1 MGKKSP
7 KSNRQPNRQ
16 PTPKPTPKPAPETTL
31 IRRSCCPVACTLDLI
46 GDRWT
51 MLVVRDLFRGVTRYG
66 DFQRSPEGIATNIL
80 ASRLAMLTDHGIV
93 EKVDS
98 PSTKW
103 KEYRLTER
111 GKSLEPILIAVAR
124 WGLKHIDGTEARLAP
139 PGRL

>member
-1 MGKKSP
+1 MGKKAP
-7 KSNRQPNRQ
+7 HPNRNPNRR
-16 PTPKPTPKPAPETTL
+16 PTPKATPKPALE
-31 IRRSCCPVACTLDLI
+31 RRSCCPVACTLDLI

-98 PSTKW
+98 ASTKW

-124 WGLKHIDGTEARLAP
+124 WGLKHIEGTEARLAP